1 MTADGH
7 STPPGQTPN
16 GNGPSSGHT
25 PDEGGLPPG
34 AKILPLAVGR
44 AAPARETR
52 GALRDAVVQVIH
64 HLVIEA
70 VPEDQRSMY
79 FEQAQGLLDEAGWGL
94 DELVSAAD
102 DGEARDK
109 LFRVLGLT

>member
-1 MTADGH
+1 MTDGNL
-7 STPPGQTPN
+7 TPPGHSPD
-16 GNGPSSGHT
+16 GNGASPS
-25 PDEGGLPPG
+25 PGGGVPQG

-52 GALRDAVVQVIH
+52 GALREAVLQVIH

-70 VPEDQRSMY
+70 VPEDQRSLY
-79 FEQAQGLLDEAGWGL
+79 FDQAQGLLDEAGWGL
-94 DELVSAAD
+94 DELVSAAA
-102 DGEARDK
+102 DGEARDE